1 LDALVFMNTDITNDL
16 RAQIQ
21 KVMDLIRTDLGTVRT
36 GRAAP
41 SLVESIPIVTYGGST
56 KLKVLELATVAV
68 SDSQT
73 IVITPFDQAT
83 RDDIRKGI
91 VEAGTGLNPVDDGHV
106 LRINIP
112 PLSQERREELI
123 KMMHHKLEN
132 GRIMIRQARHE
143 AMTAIKKQFEDK
155 TISEDDQSSLE
166 KEVQKIVDETIST
179 IDSMG
184 KQKEDE
190 LLQI

>member
-1 LDALVFMNTDITNDL
+1 MDTIAELKQ
-16 RAQIQ
+16 QIQ
-21 KVMDLIRTDLGTVRT
+21 KVLDLIRTDLGTVRT

-41 SLVESIPIVTYGGST
+41 SLVENIAINTYGGT
-56 KLKVLELATVAV
+56 TRLRVLELATISS
-68 SDSQT
+68 SDPQT
-73 IVITPFDQAT
+73 LVITPFDPST

-91 VEAGTGLNPVDDGHV
+91 VDAGSGLNPVDDGQV

-123 KMMHHKLEN
+123 KMMKHKLEN
-132 GRIMIRQARHE
+132 GRIMIRQARHDS
-143 AMTAIKKQFEDK
+143 MNQIKKQHEDK
-155 TISEDDQSSLE
+155 TLSDDESTRLE
-166 KEVQKIVDETIST
+166 KEIQKTVDDAVSS
-179 IDSMG
+179 IDAMG